1 MRVAR
6 RVTSTLFGS
15 FGRTRSEDG
24 KRHTAAVAKL
34 ALIQAE
40 RTYLTRV
47 NRRAARAERRNDIM
61 SVGASTSE
69 ESVDALRREAETTRA
84 NLTDTVTAL
93 RIQASDTAD
102 HLRRTVSP
110 AAIKQQAKDY
120 VRDSGESMLRSLQR
134 RARENPLQ
142 TVAVGAALAL
152 PAWNMLRAVPAPLLL
167 IGAGLALSRSDLV
180 QRATADATD
189 KLREGLEAAQH
200 AFSATANDASETS
213 ASLRDQ
219 VSGAAK
225 DMKASL
231 AETAQSGMAQARTAV
246 STAGDKITSAADQ
259 ATQQLTNTYGQN
271 PLLIAGIGMVL
282 GALVA
287 SALPAT
293 DTENRLFGN
302 AAEKLRRRAVDEA
315 ADGLEAAERAASD
328 IMDAATREGL
338 SADGLSETAQDLT
351 RKARKVVERGLEAA
365 VGDAPKK

>member
-1 MRVAR
+1 
-6 RVTSTLFGS
+6 
-15 FGRTRSEDG
+15 
-24 KRHTAAVAKL
+24 
-34 ALIQAE
+34 
-40 RTYLTRV
+40 
-47 NRRAARAERRNDIM
+47 
-61 SVGASTSE
+61 
-69 ESVDALRREAETTRA
+69 
-84 NLTDTVTAL
+84 
-93 RIQASDTAD
+93 
-102 HLRRTVSP
+102 
-110 AAIKQQAKDY
+110 
-120 VRDSGESMLRSLQR
+120 
-134 RARENPLQ
+134 
-142 TVAVGAALAL
+142 
-152 PAWNMLRAVPAPLLL
+152 LL

-189 KLREGLEAAQH
+189 ELREGLEAAQH